1 MAGWLKLVAATCAF
15 LFVTFQPGAT
25 AGEKGAGTQDRQWVE
40 GAKVAPISPPIY
52 DVTEQEEFV
61 AARDGVRLQ
70 TRLFLP
76 VFPYG
81 SATPPCVLET
91 DGYGTPLDPFFLPAL
106 RDLAKRGYAVMFARL
121 RGTPPSEGVS
131 DLYNH
136 FGNDG
141 YDLIEWMAAQPWC
154 NGDVGMV
161 GGSLLGIRRADIKME

>member
-106 RDLAKRGYAVMFARL
+106 RDLAKRPLQPLWQRRL
-121 RGTPPSEGVS
+121 
-131 DLYNH
+131 
-136 FGNDG
+136 
-141 YDLIEWMAAQPWC
+141 
-154 NGDVGMV
+154 
-161 GGSLLGIRRADIKME
+161 